1 MAKRIAIL
9 GLIVA
14 LMGNFALAESGLNFP
29 IPVEKESRQISVK
42 VTPGLTKTN
51 RLPTRALRQARR
63 DMLAKKVVS
72 DEHLVALANHGDGLA
87 AQKYVRLLVARH
99 DGDPS
104 FASDIA
110 YYAAIAV
117 GTGRVWSLPDM
128 VEAMHFLD
136 VETEPKARVKKYISV
151 LYPHA
156 WAGNGL
162 ALDALI
168 DFNGP
173 GQLFGD
179 LSETTRKRILA
190 QSEKNGVGHAELHMA
205 INLMRNPNRSEQE
218 TELARGYLERAMLA
232 DNLVIKTAASN
243 LLPLLDA
250 SGT

>member
-1 MAKRIAIL
+1 MKTRATFL

-14 LMGNFALAESGLNFP
+14 LMGTTVWAESRLNFP
-29 IPVEKESRQISVK
+29 MPVEKESRQISVT
-42 VTPGLTKTN
+42 VTPGLTKTK
-51 RLPTRALRQARR
+51 RLPSAALREARR

-72 DEHLVALANHGDGLA
+72 DENLRALANHGDGLA

-104 FASDIA
+104 YASDIA
-110 YYAAIAV
+110 YYGAIAV

-128 VEAMHFLD
+128 VDAMHFLNVD
-136 VETEPKARVKKYISV
+136 TEPKERVNKYISV

-162 ALDALI
+162 ALEALI

-179 LSETTRKRILA
+179 LSENTRNRIIE
-190 QSEKNGVGHAELHMA
+190 QSEKNGVGRAELHMA
-205 INLMRNPNRSEQE
+205 INLMRNPNLSEQE
-218 TELARGYLERAMLA
+218 TELARKYLKRAMMA
-232 DNLVIKTAASN
+232 NDLVIKTAASN